1 MKNKIRVIMLGLG
14 RTGKEIA
21 GILAAQPDIELAG
34 AFCHSGGSKVGM
46 DLGAVLGARDMGL
59 AVRGADELEE
69 FLESSRVDVAVDFS
83 TPDSTM
89 HHIVTL
95 CRHKVRAVIGTTG
108 FNHLQQERLKV
119 IAEKYKNG
127 VVYAPNITLGVNV
140 LMILTNLAA
149 SILDGY
155 DATIVETHFKGK
167 KDAPS
172 GTAKKIAAEVQKA
185 LEYRDESCELGDI
198 PVMAIRAG
206 GVIGRHSV
214 LLQGEYD
221 EVEITHESF
230 SRKAF
235 VMGAIK
241 AVRQIHGKIGYYE
254 MADVL
259 DLQRVMRRFIERSA
273 SPGAVATHG
282 AS

>member
-1 MKNKIRVIMLGLG
+1 MLGLG

-21 GILAAQPDIELAG
+21 GVLAAQHDIELVG

-46 DLGAVLGARDMGL
+46 DLGAVLGTRDSGL
-59 AVRGADELEE
+59 IVQGADELED
-69 FLESSRVDVAVDFS
+69 FLERSRVDVAVDFT

-89 HHIVTL
+89 HHIITL

-108 FNHLQQERLKV
+108 FNHLQQERLKA

-140 LMILTNLAA
+140 LMVLTNLAA

-155 DATIVETHFKGK
+155 DATIVEAHFKGK

-172 GTAKKIAAEVQKA
+172 GTAKKIAVEVQKGF
-185 LEYRDESCELGDI
+185 EYRDDPCDIADI
-198 PVMAIRAG
+198 PVVAIRAG

-221 EVEITHESF
+221 EVEIKHESF

-235 VMGAIK
+235 AAGALK
-241 AVRQIHGKIGYYE
+241 AVRQIHGKTGYYE
-254 MADVL
+254 MQDVL
-259 DLQRVMRRFIERSA
+259 DLQKVMRRFTERSA
-273 SPGAVATHG
+273 AHAALANHG

>member
-1 MKNKIRVIMLGLG
+1 MKNAIRVIMLGLG
-14 RTGKEIA
+14 RTGKEIVN
-21 GILAAQPDIELAG
+21 ILSDQKDIELVG
-34 AFCHSGGSKVGM
+34 AFCHSGGSKVGL
-46 DLGAVLGARDMGL
+46 DLGGVIGGRDTGL
-59 AVRGADELEE
+59 IVRGADELDE
-69 FLESSRVDVAVDFS
+69 FLEDHRVDVAVDFT

-89 HHIVTL
+89 LHIATL

-108 FNHLQQERLKV
+108 FTHLQQERLKA
-119 IAEKYKNG
+119 IAERYKNG
-127 VVYAPNITLGVNV
+127 IVYAPNITLGVNV

-149 SILDGY
+149 SILEGY

-185 LEYRDESCELGDI
+185 LEYRDEPCDIGDI

-221 EVEITHESF
+221 EVEIKHESF

-235 VMGAIK
+235 AAGALK

-254 MADVL
+254 MTDVL
-259 DLQRVMRRFIERSA
+259 DLQKVMRRFTERSA
-273 SPGAVATHG
+273 PVALAKHG

>member
-1 MKNKIRVIMLGLG
+1 MKNAIRVIMLGLG
-14 RTGKEIA
+14 RTGKEIVN
-21 GILAAQPDIELAG
+21 ILMAQSDIALVG
-34 AFCHSGGSKVGM
+34 AFCHSGGSKAGM
-46 DLGAVLGARDMGL
+46 DLGRVLGSRDIGL
-59 AVRGADELEE
+59 MVQGADELEE
-69 FLESSRVDVAVDFS
+69 FLENNRVDVAVDFT
-83 TPDSTM
+83 TPESTM
-89 HHIVTL
+89 HHIITL
-95 CRHKVRAVIGTTG
+95 CRYKVRAVVGTTG
-108 FNHLQQERLKV
+108 FTHLQQERLRA

-127 VVYAPNITLGVNV
+127 VVFAPNITLGVNV

-149 SILDGY
+149 SILEGY

-185 LEYRDESCELGDI
+185 LEYRDEPCDIGDI

-214 LLQGEYD
+214 LLQGEFD
-221 EVEITHESF
+221 EVEIKHESY

-235 VMGAIK
+235 AAGALK
-241 AVRQIHGKIGYYE
+241 AVRQIHGRTGYYE
-254 MADVL
+254 MTDVL
-259 DLQRVMRRFIERSA
+259 DLQKVMRRFTERSA
-273 SPGAVATHG
+273 APAALVNHG